1 MKKTLEKISQVFKS
15 KKEMHSDRH
24 LRNIEKGEKI
34 VIDGKEFVKVKLKF
48 VDTMD
53 FNLAKHVD
61 NLETENFLL
70 KSELQNLQRQSDKSN
85 QIIEQLQ
92 ICTKNLIQEN
102 SQKKDQLQ
110 KIINQQDEEIS
121 ILTKQIDE
129 QNQKIE
135 THKKIINGHV
145 KKNKEL
151 SAENISNKKTEF
163 ILKDKLK
170 LLEKKVSRLTNRNE
184 KNQNKL
190 EVLNK
195 KEKRLEKSHKTS
207 DKELLNNQNLNKV
220 LTDKLFVQKNEIEYL
235 KEELRRHKQ
244 QTANTQ
250 YSKWR
255 GK

>member
-15 KKEMHSDRH
+15 NTENHSDRH
-24 LRNIEKGEKI
+24 LRNIEEGEKI
-34 VIDGKEFVKVKLKF
+34 VVDGKEFVKVKLKF

-61 NLETENFLL
+61 NLESENFLL
-70 KSELQNLQRQSDKSN
+70 KRELQDLKIKSDKSN

-102 SQKKDQLQ
+102 SRIKDQLQ
-110 KIINQQDEEIS
+110 NLINQQDEEIS
-121 ILTKQIDE
+121 ILTKQIEE
-129 QNQKIE
+129 QNKKIE
-135 THKKIINGHV
+135 THKRIIDGHI

-151 SAENISNKKTEF
+151 STENINYQKTVF

-195 KEKRLEKSHKTS
+195 KEKRLEKSQKTN

-244 QTANTQ
+244 QTANSA
-250 YSKWR
+250 YN
-255 GK
+255 

>member
-15 KKEMHSDRH
+15 KTEIHSDRH

-34 VIDGKEFVKVKLKF
+34 VVDGKEFVKVKLKF

-53 FNLAKHVD
+53 FNLAQHVD
-61 NLETENFLL
+61 NLESENFLL
-70 KSELQNLQRQSDKSN
+70 KSELQDLKIKSDKSN

-102 SQKKDQLQ
+102 SRLKDQLQ
-110 KIINQQDEEIS
+110 NLINQQDKEIS
-121 ILTKQIDE
+121 ILTKQVEE

-135 THKKIINGHV
+135 THKRIINGHI

-151 SAENISNKKTEF
+151 SAENINYQKTEF
-163 ILKDKLK
+163 ILKDKNK

-195 KEKRLEKSHKTS
+195 KEKRLEKSQKTN

-244 QTANTQ
+244 QTANSV
-250 YSKWR
+250 YN
-255 GK
+255 